1 MIRQWFWNKEYFFLH
16 LIIVCC
22 KRHCLRLFWVP
33 SVQLGPKIHCPHC
46 CCWEK
51 NYKFEY
57 RHVAL
62 NKISVFISKNLLALL
77 DLSSVS
83 TDLKFLMFCNW
94 FLKQSNTEAFYSVFT
109 SVKFF
114 ILEKGFPLAWD
125 LGSLEVETYI
135 FLTFM
140 PERQTDTL
148 Y

>member
-1 MIRQWFWNKEYFFLH
+1 MVLKQRGFFFYISTLYAVKD
-16 LIIVCC
+16 IV
-22 KRHCLRLFWVP
+22 LRLFWVP

-46 CCWEK
+46 CHWEK

-94 FLKQSNTEAFYSVFT
+94 FLKRSNTAAFYSVFT
-109 SVKFF
+109 CVKFF

-125 LGSLEVETYI
+125 SGSLEVEAYI